1 MPYNPGVSDRRGEI
15 FASSI
20 TFAEDLRRMDE
31 NERKRRTAAGQVQG
45 MLAANPQLAQ
55 MADPALMQKLG
66 MGKANL
72 NDTLQLLG
80 TLSTVQQQEQEKQQA
95 KLREVQMQAAMMQQ
109 QAHQQQILAS
119 QRAQQG
125 EQDLNARLDQM
136 LSGSNTNGVL
146 TPQAQAAMAQLA
158 QSPAGQLRKQ
168 GVRMT
173 PDMMSDLARAEIAHA
188 PKAAPPM
195 PGSAGYKTKEFGELG
210 TMVIDVA
217 TGKPVDS
224 GSLVRPHEK
233 KSDEKSLTA
242 TEIQQLSSLQQAGRD
257 LAMLEER
264 FASYKDP
271 NWGGPIAG
279 PAKAL
284 LGMGTNPR
292 IAEIENLVTS
302 ATPNLARGVFR
313 EVGVLTDDDVKRYRT
328 LLPNVN
334 DTAEIRAKKLA
345 DLKSRLGT
353 TLDETLATLQA
364 AGRDVSGLREKV
376 RVDKAAKPSASG
388 APAPTS
394 PGKIP
399 EFSAPAEVE
408 TAINEG
414 RLQRGAIVRVGGKLF
429 RAQ

>member
-45 MLAANPQLAQ
+45 MLAANPELAQ
-55 MADPALMQKLG
+55 KADPALMQKLG

-95 KLREVQMQAAMMQQ
+95 KLRDVQMHAAMMQQ

-119 QRAQQG
+119 QRSQQG
-125 EQDLNARLDQM
+125 EQDLNNRLDQM

-173 PDMMSDLARAEIAHA
+173 PDMMADLARAEMAHA
-188 PKAAPPM
+188 PKAAAPM
-195 PGSAGYKTKEFGELG
+195 PGSAGYKKQDFGELG
-210 TMVIDVA
+210 TMVVDVA

-233 KSDEKSLTA
+233 KSDEKALTA

-257 LAMLEER
+257 LAMLEQR
-264 FASYKDP
+264 FESYKDP
-271 NWGGPIAG
+271 NWGGPVFG
-279 PAKAL
+279 RAKSM
-284 LGMGTNPR
+284 LGIDR
-292 IAEIENLVTS
+292 LQVSEIENLVTS

-313 EVGVLTDDDVKRYRT
+313 EVGVLTDEDVKRYSK

-345 DLKSRLGT
+345 DLKSRMGT

-376 RVDKAAKPSASG
+376 LADKAAAKAAPPAAA
-388 APAPTS
+388 APAA

-399 EFSAPAEVE
+399 EFSAQAEVE
-408 TAINEG
+408 AAINEG
-414 RLQRGAIVRVGGKLF
+414 RIQRGATVRVAGRLF
-429 RAQ
+429 RVQ